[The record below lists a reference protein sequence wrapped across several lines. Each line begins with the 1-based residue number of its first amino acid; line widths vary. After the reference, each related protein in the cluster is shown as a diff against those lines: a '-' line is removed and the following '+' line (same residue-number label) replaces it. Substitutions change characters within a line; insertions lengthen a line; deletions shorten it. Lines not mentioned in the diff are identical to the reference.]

1 MPEYTYITDQI
12 FTVDEFFTPEE
23 CEKHIALAE
32 AAGFDDAPI
41 NSAFGAQIRKDVRNN
56 TRVMIDDEALAADIY
71 SRIQDYIPIHLHGW
85 EACGVNE
92 RFRYYRYEIGQR
104 FEWHYD
110 GAFERENGE
119 RSKLTLLIY
128 LNDGFEG
135 GKTSFERLSIE
146 PRQGLALFFVHELRH
161 KGQPVVM
168 GKKYVLRSDV
178 MYRRLPG

>member
-1 MPEYTYITDQI
+1 MPNYTYITDQI
-12 FTVDEFFTPEE
+12 FTVDEFFSAQE
-23 CEKHIALAE
+23 CEHHIALAE
-32 AAGFDDAPI
+32 KAGFGDAPI

-56 TRVMIDDEALAADIY
+56 TRVMIDDIALAANIW
-71 SRIQDYIPIHLHGW
+71 SRIPDYIPLHLGGAT
-85 EACGVNE
+85 ACGVNE

-128 LNDGFEG
+128 LNEGFEG
-135 GKTSFERLSIE
+135 GETSFERLSIE

-161 KGQPVVM
+161 KGQPVIA
-168 GKKYVLRSDV
+168 GTKYVLRTDV
-178 MYRRLPG
+178 MYQLN